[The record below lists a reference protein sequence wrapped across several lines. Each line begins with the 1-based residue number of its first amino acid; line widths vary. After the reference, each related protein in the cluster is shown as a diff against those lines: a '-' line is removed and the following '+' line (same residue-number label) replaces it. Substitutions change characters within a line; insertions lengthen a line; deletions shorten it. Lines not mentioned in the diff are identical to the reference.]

1 MSSEGAQIS
10 APEVLVLG
18 GGGVLGE
25 VWMSALLAGV
35 ERTGAFD
42 ARECASFI
50 GTSAGS
56 IVAAALAAG
65 VPPSARLGQLA
76 HEPASSQAQSSA
88 GRVSLGRGLQTL
100 AAPALGLA
108 APLASLA
115 LYASEPVGAALR
127 RALLAQVPTGRRSLA
142 RLAEAIERLG
152 LRWDGRV
159 RIAAVDL
166 QSGRRVMFGAP
177 AAPAVSVADA
187 VVASCAIPGVFRPM
201 SSGGRSYVDGGVWSP
216 TNMDTASASRGA
228 RVLCL
233 NPTGSLRASTRVPG
247 AALGIVSRSI
257 AAAEALALRR
267 RGARVTVVNPD
278 ERSRAAMGA
287 DLLDPRPRAA
297 VAAAG
302 LQQGQRIG
310 AGLAA

>member
-1 MSSEGAQIS
+1 
-10 APEVLVLG
+10 
-18 GGGVLGE
+18 
-25 VWMSALLAGV
+25 
-35 ERTGAFD
+35 
-42 ARECASFI
+42 
-50 GTSAGS
+50 
-56 IVAAALAAG
+56 
-65 VPPSARLGQLA
+65 
-76 HEPASSQAQSSA
+76 
-88 GRVSLGRGLQTL
+88 
-100 AAPALGLA
+100 
-108 APLASLA
+108 
-115 LYASEPVGAALR
+115 
-127 RALLAQVPTGRRSLA
+127 
-142 RLAEAIERLG
+142 
-152 LRWDGRV
+152 
-159 RIAAVDL
+159 
-166 QSGRRVMFGAP
+166 
-177 AAPAVSVADA
+177 
-187 VVASCAIPGVFRPM
+187 
-201 SSGGRSYVDGGVWSP
+201 
-216 TNMDTASASRGA
+216 MDTASASRGA

>member
-1 MSSEGAQIS
+1 
-10 APEVLVLG
+10 
-18 GGGVLGE
+18 
-25 VWMSALLAGV
+25 
-35 ERTGAFD
+35 
-42 ARECASFI
+42 
-50 GTSAGS
+50 
-56 IVAAALAAG
+56 
-65 VPPSARLGQLA
+65 
-76 HEPASSQAQSSA
+76 
-88 GRVSLGRGLQTL
+88 GRVSLGRGLQAL

-166 QSGRRVMFGAP
+166 QSGRR
-177 AAPAVSVADA
+177 
-187 VVASCAIPGVFRPM
+187 
-201 SSGGRSYVDGGVWSP
+201 
-216 TNMDTASASRGA
+216 
-228 RVLCL
+228 
-233 NPTGSLRASTRVPG
+233 
-247 AALGIVSRSI
+247 
-257 AAAEALALRR
+257 
-267 RGARVTVVNPD
+267 GARVTVVNPD

-302 LQQGQRIG
+302 LQQGQRMG

>member
-1 MSSEGAQIS
+1 MCGQGVHIDPKRDLTRKRAVFDLDLLIDASFAVPRSALAGYDHGPPPNLQIDALYLDARHVGARVGPRNEV
-10 APEVLVLG
+10 AHRPEVDELPGLNIDLG
-18 GGGVLGE
+18 V
-25 VWMSALLAGV
+25 V
-35 ERTGAFD
+35 
-42 ARECASFI
+42 
-50 GTSAGS
+50 
-56 IVAAALAAG
+56 
-65 VPPSARLGQLA
+65 
-76 HEPASSQAQSSA
+76 
-88 GRVSLGRGLQTL
+88 
-100 AAPALGLA
+100 
-108 APLASLA
+108 
-115 LYASEPVGAALR
+115 SEPVDAAQLDLRGGA
-127 RALLAQVPTGRRSLA
+127 RAVIGELG
-142 RLAEAIERLG
+142 EIERLG
-152 LRWDGRV
+152 LRWDGRT

-233 NPTGSLRASTRVPG
+233 NPTGSLRASARVPG

-302 LQQGQRIG
+302 LQQGQRMG